1 MTDTI
6 CELILRVFDYVE
18 RTPGAQFEIWRHEK
32 GVLSEAYHNMLFT
45 YVKFNHGYHY
55 VSRGTRLYWSAQ
67 AVLNEDNLKYL
78 LSQLEGEEK

>member
-6 CELILRVFDYVE
+6 RELILRVLDYVE
-18 RTPGAQFEIWRHEK
+18 KMPGAHFEIWRHEK
-32 GVLSEAYHNMLFT
+32 SVLSEAYDNMLFT

-55 VSRGTRLYWSAQ
+55 VSRGTRLYLSAQ

-78 LSQLEGEEK
+78 LSQLEGME

>member
-6 CELILRVFDYVE
+6 RELILRILDYVE
-18 RTPGAQFEIWRHEK
+18 KMPGAHFEIWRHEK

-78 LSQLEGEEK
+78 LSQLEEEK

>member
-6 CELILRVFDYVE
+6 RKLILCVFDYVE
-18 RTPGAQFEIWRHEK
+18 RTPGAHFEIWRHEK

-45 YVKFNHGYHY
+45 YVKFNHGYDY
-55 VSRGTRLYWSAQ
+55 VSRGTRPYWSAQ

-78 LSQLEGEEK
+78 LSQLEEEK

>member
-6 CELILRVFDYVE
+6 RELILRVLDHVE
-18 RTPGAQFEIWRHEK
+18 ETPGAHFEIWRHEK

-45 YVKFNHGYHY
+45 YVKFNHGYDY

-78 LSQLEGEEK
+78 LSQLEGEEE

>member
-6 CELILRVFDYVE
+6 RKLILRILDHVE
-18 RTPGAQFEIWRHEK
+18 RTPGAHFEIWRHEK

-45 YVKFNHGYHY
+45 YVKFNHGYDY
-55 VSRGTRLYWSAQ
+55 VSRGTHLYWSAQ

-78 LSQLEGEEK
+78 LSQLESEEE

>member
-1 MTDTI
+1 MNGTI
-6 CELILRVFDYVE
+6 RELILRVLDYVE
-18 RTPGAQFEIWRHEK
+18 RTPGAHFEIWRHEK

-78 LSQLEGEEK
+78 LSQLEEEK

>member
-6 CELILRVFDYVE
+6 RELILRVFDYVE
-18 RTPGAQFEIWRHEK
+18 RTPGAPFEVWRHEK

-67 AVLNEDNLKYL
+67 AVLNEDNLRYL
-78 LSQLEGEEK
+78 VEQLENEE

>member
-6 CELILRVFDYVE
+6 RKLILRVFDYVE
-18 RTPGAQFEIWRHEK
+18 NTPGAHFEIWRHEK
-32 GVLSEAYHNMLFT
+32 GVLSEAYHNMLFM
-45 YVKFNHGYHY
+45 YVKFNHGYDY
-55 VSRGTRLYWSAQ
+55 VSRGTHLYWSAQ

>member
-6 CELILRVFDYVE
+6 RELILRVLDYVE
-18 RTPGAQFEIWRHEK
+18 RTPGAYFEIWRHEK

-45 YVKFNHGYHY
+45 YVKFNHGYYY

-67 AVLNEDNLKYL
+67 AVLNEDNLRYL
-78 LSQLEGEEK
+78 VEQLENEE

>member
-1 MTDTI
+1 MTNAI
-6 CELILRVFDYVE
+6 RELINRVLDYVE
-18 RTPGAQFEIWRHEK
+18 RTPGAHFEIWRHEK

-45 YVKFNHGYHY
+45 YVKFNHGYHC

-78 LSQLEGEEK
+78 LSQLEEEK